1 MAKITGYRIKDGKV
15 VKTAR
20 KTSVSR
26 KIQARKDPKTR
37 IIRGKAARYGQS
49 DTT

>member
-20 KTSVSR
+20 KTSVSQNRAQR
-26 KIQARKDPKTR
+26 KSKRQRAVSRA
-37 IIRGKAARYGQS
+37 KAEMIK
-49 DTT
+49 

>member
-15 VKTAR
+15 VKATR

-26 KIQARKDPKTR
+26 RIQARKDPKTR
-37 IIRGKAARYGQS
+37 IVRGKAARYGQP
-49 DTT
+49 DN